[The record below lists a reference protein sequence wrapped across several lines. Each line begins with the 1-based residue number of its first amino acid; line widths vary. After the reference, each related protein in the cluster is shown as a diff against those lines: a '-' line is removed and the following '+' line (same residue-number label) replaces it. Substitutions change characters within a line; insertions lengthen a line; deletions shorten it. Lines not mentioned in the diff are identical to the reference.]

1 MKKVA
6 VILGGLALAGC
17 GAGSVVPVVT
27 SIFDAINSYTLAH
40 CGYSFA
46 FATIDAITKALGGQ
60 PVADVIGGLL
70 CTEARTLQA
79 QQAPKA
85 AGVTATG
92 QSIVDLGTVVIN
104 GKPVRIQVLR

>member
-6 VILGGLALAGC
+6 IIIGGLALAGC
-17 GAGSVVPVVT
+17 GAGVVPVVT
-27 SIFDAINSYTLAH
+27 SIFDAVNTYTLAH

-46 FATIDAITKALGGQ
+46 FATIDAITKALQGQ

-70 CTEARTLQA
+70 CTEAKQLAA

-104 GKPVRIQVLR
+104 GKPIRIQVVR